1 MTLQI
6 YPISPAWTVYIPLPD
21 YKIKKNPKIKNYI
34 TIREHRVKSY
44 GYEFS
49 AHVDLE
55 LDLEKYC
62 CSYNSGYSSIY
73 EIECSYFAGTVDL
86 MKDNEILLQ

>member
-1 MTLQI
+1 M
-6 YPISPAWTVYIPLPD
+6 
-21 YKIKKNPKIKNYI
+21 
-34 TIREHRVKSY
+34 KSY

-62 CSYNSGYSSIY
+62 YSYNSGYSSII
-73 EIECSYFAGTVDL
+73 ETECSYFAGTVDL
-86 MKDNEILLQ
+86 MKDNEIVVQ